1 MDTQNTT
8 LKNKITI
15 RYGTK
20 EAEKLVK
27 SMPASFRQAVKFAS
41 NIKEGELRVH
51 LPDQNTL
58 EIQGDKEGP
67 SAAIEIRDYG
77 LAKRFLKGADIGFAE
92 SFMAGEWDSPD
103 VTALLVLFAQ
113 NRPYIINNYTRGPV
127 ARMVMRAIHFLNRNT
142 KSQSKK
148 NISAH
153 YDLGNEFYETWL
165 DGTMTYSSAVYGD
178 GANDLRTAQLHKYR
192 SLAQKIGLKPDH
204 HVLEIGC
211 GWGGFAEYAASE
223 IGCRVTGLTIS
234 KEQLA
239 YARERIAKKGLSD
252 RVAFKFQDYRDET
265 GQFDRIASIEMFEAV
280 GEKYWP
286 TYFQTLNRCLKPK
299 GIAGLQIIT
308 IRDDHFDD
316 YRANPDFI
324 QRYIFPGGMLPP
336 VNRLLQLGEKFGLSL
351 HAERA
356 FGLDYARTLEE
367 WRERFVSA
375 WPRIEKI
382 GFDERFNRLW
392 RFYLH
397 YCEAGFKA
405 GHIDVRQMAFVRQN

>member
-1 MDTQNTT
+1 MLDHNT
-8 LKNKITI
+8 LNGESGPLL
-15 RYGTK
+15 YGTK
-20 EAEKLVK
+20 AADELVNT
-27 SMPASFRQAVKFAS
+27 MPGAFRRAIDFAS
-41 NIKEGELRVH
+41 RIEEGSLTAT
-51 LPDQNTL
+51 LPDGRQLLIKGTK
-58 EIQGDKEGP
+58 DGP
-67 SAAIEIRDYG
+67 DARIDIRDYG
-77 LAKRFLKGADIGFAE
+77 LAKRFLSGADVGFAE

-103 VTALLVLFAQ
+103 VTALLLLFAC
-113 NRPYIINNYTRGPV
+113 NRPYVIDGYTRGPV
-127 ARMVMRAIHFLNRNT
+127 AQLFLKALHFLNRNT
-142 KSQSKK
+142 KSRSKK

-165 DGTMTYSSAVYGD
+165 DGTMTYSSAVYAD

-192 SLAQKIGLKPDH
+192 SLAEKIGLQPDH

-234 KEQLA
+234 REQLA
-239 YARERIAKKGLSD
+239 YAEKRIADKGLSD
-252 RVAFKFQDYRDET
+252 RVDFRFQDYRDET

-286 TYFQTLNRCLKPK
+286 RYFETLRRCLKPA
-299 GIAGLQIIT
+299 GVAGLQIIT
-308 IRDDHFDD
+308 IREDHFDD

-336 VNRLLQLGEKFGLSL
+336 VDRLKQLGERVGLAL
-351 HAERA
+351 QGEQA

-367 WRERFVSA
+367 WRERFVKA
-375 WPRIEKI
+375 WPQIEKI

-397 YCEAGFKA
+397 YCEAGFRA
-405 GHIDVRQMAFVRQN
+405 GHIDVRQMAFVREN